1 MVHPA
6 SAKTNEL
13 IQALAFMNQS
23 SNSLW
28 SRIAVRKCS
37 RSKFREGRCKINQ
50 RMQEQAAENGIIPH
64 LMLFVMS
71 DSPLKQYALPPLC
84 GGYSIAICLDNY
96 NRKVEQALLKN
107 DAIHKL
113 VNFFQSC
120 PGRLFVHIL
129 IEELREGQSSGGQV
143 LVADGNIFPQ
153 STSHQQS
160 LKD

>member
-1 MVHPA
+1 M
-6 SAKTNEL
+6 KIGL
-13 IQALAFMNQS
+13 WIALDS
-23 SNSLW
+23 
-28 SRIAVRKCS
+28 IAVCL
-37 RSKFREGRCKINQ
+37 
-50 RMQEQAAENGIIPH
+50 EN
-64 LMLFVMS
+64 
-71 DSPLKQYALPPLC
+71 D
-84 GGYSIAICLDNY
+84 

-129 IEELREGQSSGGQV
+129 IEELREGQSWGGQV
-143 LVADGNIFPQ
+143 LVANGNIFPQ